1 MHVLSMKKITFFIL
15 VTVFPSLAGFC
26 QKVSGKLLF
35 QQGQMIAV
43 TTEVKS
49 TVSQEAMGQAIDFTA
64 DGAAIHSYKVTNATD
79 DNNTLHHE
87 VKSIAFNFDG
97 MGQKRSFD
105 SENKKDM
112 DGQFGPVVKDILS
125 KSFDLVIDTA
135 GKVLLVKPEK
145 LNLSKSDDKLA
156 IVMNMLKDVTG
167 VVYPPKKNE
176 ASFFKVLPHK
186 EITLNDSWT
195 EAIEDST
202 GKFNTVYTLSG
213 ITDSTLVVDLKG
225 SSVTTTKAEMMG
237 QPIVT
242 TMNNTFTG
250 QIILDRV
257 TGIIREKNI
266 ATESNGTTE
275 AMGGTLP
282 VTSKTNVTIHVTPER

>member
-1 MHVLSMKKITFFIL
+1 MKKFSLFTLIA
-15 VTVFPSLAGFC
+15 VFSAMTCLS
-26 QKVSGKLLF
+26 QKISGNLTF
-35 QQGQMIAV
+35 QQGQILAI

-64 DGAAIHSYKVTNATD
+64 DGTAMHSYKVTNATD

-87 VKSIAFNFDG
+87 VKRVTFNFDG

-112 DGQFGPVVKDILS
+112 DGQFGPIIKDILT
-125 KSFDLVIDTA
+125 KSFDLIIDTA

-145 LNLSKSDDKLA
+145 SELSKADDRLA
-156 IVMNMLKDVTG
+156 IVMNMLKDVTN

-176 ASFFKVLPHK
+176 ASFFKILPDK
-186 EITLNDSWT
+186 DVGLNESWT
-195 EAIEDST
+195 EAMEDST

-225 SSVTTTKAEMMG
+225 NSVTTTKAEMMG
-237 QPIVT
+237 QQIIT

-250 QIILDRV
+250 KIILDRI
-257 TGIIREKNI
+257 TGIIREKTI

-282 VTSKTNVTIHVTPER
+282 VTSKTNVTIRVTPQ

>member
-1 MHVLSMKKITFFIL
+1 M
-15 VTVFPSLAGFC
+15 TVFC

-35 QQGQMIAV
+35 QQGQIIAI

-64 DGAAIHSYKVTNATD
+64 DGTAIHSYKVTNATD

-87 VKSIAFNFDG
+87 VKRVAFNFDG
-97 MGQKRSFD
+97 MGQKSSFD

-112 DGQFGPVVKDILS
+112 DGQFGPIIKDILT
-125 KSFDLVIDTA
+125 KSFDLIIDTT

-145 LNLSKSDDKLA
+145 SELSKVDDRLA
-156 IVMNMLKDVTG
+156 IVMNMLKDVTN

-176 ASFFKVLPHK
+176 ASFFKILPDK
-186 EITLNDSWT
+186 EVGLNESWT
-195 EAIEDST
+195 EAMEDST
-202 GKFNTVYTLSG
+202 GKFNTDYTLSA

-225 SSVTTTKAEMMG
+225 NSVTTAKAEMMG
-237 QPIVT
+237 QQIIT
-242 TMNNTFTG
+242 NMNNAFAG
-250 QIILDRV
+250 KIILDRI
-257 TGIIREKNI
+257 TGIIREKTI

-282 VTSKTNVTIHVTPER
+282 VTSKTNVTIRITPQ